1 MTDEYNGMKESLNL
15 TTVIMHNIRIDIM
28 SICIISH
35 QIETIPKTLLSG
47 STCYTWSDSNPVLL
61 GA

>member
-35 QIETIPKTLLSG
+35 QIKTIPKTLLSG
-47 STCYTWSDSNPVLL
+47 STCYT
-61 GA
+61 